1 MTAKLNKVT
10 MDDCVAR
17 EPVDVDAVEEEEG
30 VEVDGEFG
38 DEAESIEYT
47 CDQFCN
53 TNPELVEKLVTGME
67 AFDSPKDFMKRGDM
81 KGMKKLSRCYSNCIN
96 CSNFSFV
103 AEGASYVVMC
113 ATAAL
118 TLSALF

>member
-38 DEAESIEYT
+38 EEAESIEYT
-47 CDQFCN
+47 CD
-53 TNPELVEKLVTGME
+53 
-67 AFDSPKDFMKRGDM
+67 
-81 KGMKKLSRCYSNCIN
+81 
-96 CSNFSFV
+96 
-103 AEGASYVVMC
+103 
-113 ATAAL
+113 
-118 TLSALF
+118 